1 MKVFIIANGM
11 HAPQIVSCAAFGLD
25 EITTTRNG
33 CIEASQEFRTIVEAR
48 EYLKAVAEAFYDDD
62 VPMRK
67 ANHTKN
73 SLTINDVTAR
83 IYQLREITS

>member
-48 EYLKAVAEAFYDDD
+48 EYLKAVAEHFYEGEDAE
-62 VPMRK
+62 RK
-67 ANHTKN
+67 DNHSKN